1 MDEEKRVPEERPPT
15 PLWKRILAL
24 LAALFV
30 LYLTFAFTW
39 SLATGKMF
47 WI

>member
-1 MDEEKRVPEERPPT
+1 MDEEKKIPECSPT
-15 PLWKRILAL
+15 PLWKRVAAL

-39 SLATGKMF
+39 ALATGQMF